1 MSIKNNISSLQ
12 EVLNTINSL
21 PEAGT
26 DLPELSNEGT
36 ASDLLSGKQL
46 IDGEGNVVNGAFT
59 IDEEL
64 TTQDNLIAQIQ
75 TALEGKAAGS
85 EPTLQ
90 EKTVSPTTSSQTVT
104 PDSGY
109 DGLSKVT
116 VNAILSAE
124 TAVPQITVS
133 TSGLITARNLQEAG
147 YVEESV
153 KTATKQL
160 TTQGAQTI
168 TPSTS
173 DKTISSGRYLTGT
186 QTIKGDSN
194 LIASNIKSGVSIFG
208 VNGSYEGSGSSGDS
222 GGIDTCS
229 LTISGDFQFIYS
241 VVSSGNIIGE
251 SFTSPEGEVIT
262 VPCSSLVTV
271 YDYQMMSGIQSPL
284 HLDNVTTIYDGTAEY
299 GLMSV
304 FQVSSVANSECT
316 LSFEDGIPEI

>member
-46 IDGEGNVVNGAFT
+46 IDSEGNVVNGVFT

-75 TALEGKAAGS
+75 TALEGKAAGL

-116 VNAILSAE
+116 VNAI
-124 TAVPQITVS
+124 PS
-133 TSGLITARNLQEAG
+133 T
-147 YVEESV
+147 YVEP
-153 KTATKQL
+153 TATKAA
-160 TTQGAQTI
+160 TTY
-168 TPSTS
+168 TPTTS
-173 DKTISSGRYLTGT
+173 DQMIASGTYCSGT

-194 LIASNIKSGVSIFG
+194 LVADNIKSGVSIFG
-208 VNGSYEGSGSSGDS
+208 VAGSYEGSGSSS
-222 GGIDTCS
+222 S
-229 LTISGDFQFIYS
+229 LPTISSGFVESTATGSVIYTINLNGS
-241 VVSSGNIIGE
+241 IS
-251 SFTSPEGEVIT
+251 TT
-262 VPCSSLVTV
+262 QADLV
-271 YDYQMMSGIQSPL
+271 Y
-284 HLDNVTTIYDGTAEY
+284 
-299 GLMSV
+299 
-304 FQVSSVANSECT
+304 
-316 LSFEDGIPEI
+316 LSFAKKYRHPLGEGLLANTPIIVLTSGTITMPTATGYTATLIASGTGYAVYKYV